1 MKFLEKLSG
10 RKATKAADLE
20 LTIAEIETE
29 IADTEGRL
37 AVLKDALVSA
47 PFEKSPA
54 DVQAMRER
62 VRQLAD
68 DIEFSKGV
76 LAEAE
81 ARREAAK
88 SEEKFDAIKAKLEV
102 AKSDQAKL
110 RDAYVSFHEQ
120 MLALVGTAKLIRDL
134 RKGIADANHE
144 AHLAGFGSLSV
155 ADPWSLLRGIVPH
168 AHNDPVPPGM
178 GAAMVLSDYFP
189 SEHPDGPPLAH
200 MRKVKL

>member
-54 DVQAMRER
+54 EVQAMRER

-88 SEEKFDAIKAKLEV
+88 SEEKFEAIKAKLEV
-102 AKSDQAKL
+102 AKSDQGKL
-110 RDAYVSFHEQ
+110 RDAYLTFHEQ
-120 MLALVGTAKLIRDL
+120 ALALVGTVKRIRDL
-134 RKGIADANHE
+134 RKGITDANSE
-144 AHLAGFGSLSV
+144 AHQAGFGSLSV
-155 ADPWSLLRGIVPH
+155 ADPWSLLRGVVAH
-168 AHNDPVPPGM
+168 AHNDPVAQQG
-178 GAAMVLSDYFP
+178 GVQIIDYFP
-189 SEHPDGPPLAH
+189 AEHPDGPPLAH